1 MTQGKQDSTVRRFS
15 FRGMRFRIPA
25 AELAEAVRQTQRLHD
40 RVLDA
45 LVEEAQRVA
54 ALEAEQ

>member
-1 MTQGKQDSTVRRFS
+1 MTAIKQDSTVRYFS
-15 FRGMRFRIPA
+15 FRGTRFRIPA
-25 AELAEAVRQTQRLHD
+25 AELAEAVEETQQLHD